1 MKQSTQDNNNS
12 RSKRIRLMV
21 LSVTG
26 ILALSGCT
34 VTPHANLGLD
44 LNYYNGSFH
53 VEPTAH
59 VGVYGRPRY

>member
-1 MKQSTQDNNNS
+1 MKQRVQDKNTIG
-12 RSKRIRLMV
+12 KRLRLMV
-21 LSVTG
+21 LSLTG

-44 LNYYNGSFH
+44 MNYYNGSFH
-53 VEPTAH
+53 IEPTAH